1 MFARSRKSIDNPDAG
16 RELYDILL
24 KPAETQIAEKTK
36 LIIVPDGSLWDLPFE
51 ALQPME
57 GKYVID
63 RASVSYASSL
73 SVLRELRKRRTRIQS
88 SALLVFAGAAPPKE
102 VVDRLQTT
110 YNGLRLIEMPG
121 EITEIETLK
130 SIYGPTRIHLY
141 TDATAKKEY
150 LRTGASTAS
159 VLHFATP
166 AILDYSVPMYSF
178 VMLTPDPALRDDG
191 LLRLSEVTNLNSRAR
206 VVVLL
211 HSSGA
216 REYSGNALIALSWAW
231 FVAGTPAAVLNRW
244 EMRDTGGFVSELHQ
258 RFKTAASPEQ
268 FRLAIL
274 RVKPQTKPSHW
285 AAYMFLGQ

>member
-1 MFARSRKSIDNPDAG
+1 
-16 RELYDILL
+16 L

-73 SVLRELRKRRTRIQS
+73 SALRELRKRHIQS
-88 SALLVFAGAAPPKE
+88 SALLVFAGAAPPKH

-110 YNGLRLIEMPG
+110 YNGLRLTEMSG
-121 EITEIETLK
+121 EIAEIEGLK

-141 TDATAKKEY
+141 TDATAKNEY
-150 LRTGASTAS
+150 LRTSASTAS

-166 AILDYSVPMYSF
+166 AVLDYSVPMYSF

-206 VVVLL
+206 VVVLP

-231 FVAGTPAAVLNRW
+231 FVAGTPAVVLNRW

-268 FRLAIL
+268 FRRAIL
-274 RVKPQTKPSHW
+274 KVKPQTKPSQW
-285 AAYMFLGQ
+285 AAYMFIGQ